1 MSQHARRL
9 LPGILVVVALCT
21 ARPSAEIIEQ
31 ILVKVNGEILTKTD
45 LEQRQVQA
53 IRAKGIQPADDEA
66 MKKAIEDVTPEIMAN
81 AIDEMLLT
89 SKARSWATSSPTR
102 SSTASSAISARRTS
116 STPKRPSRRR

>member
-116 STPKRPSRRR
+116 STPTRPSRRR